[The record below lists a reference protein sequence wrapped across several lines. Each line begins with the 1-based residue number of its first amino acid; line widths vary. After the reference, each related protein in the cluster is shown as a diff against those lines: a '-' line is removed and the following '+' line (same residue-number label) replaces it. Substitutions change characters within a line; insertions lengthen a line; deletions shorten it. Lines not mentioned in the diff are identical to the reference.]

1 MLQSL
6 PIALA
11 QVNACDI
18 CENLLN
24 KIRKLIHSL
33 HQAKEWIQE
42 RYSAKMNNTFMTFE
56 SRKTSDPYRL

>member
-11 QVNACDI
+11 QVNTCDI

-33 HQAKEWIQE
+33 HQAKE
-42 RYSAKMNNTFMTFE
+42 NT
-56 SRKTSDPYRL
+56 KTYITK